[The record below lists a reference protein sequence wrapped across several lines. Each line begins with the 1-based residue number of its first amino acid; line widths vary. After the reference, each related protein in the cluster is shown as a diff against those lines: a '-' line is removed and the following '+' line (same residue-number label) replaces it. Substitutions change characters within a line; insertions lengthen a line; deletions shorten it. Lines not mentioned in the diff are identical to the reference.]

1 MPQHDAFVAVYGKH
15 DAVEAAVRKIA
26 EQFFDRERPSVVG
39 RNRHSSET
47 AIGSCPASVPHAAGS
62 DA

>member
-15 DAVEAAVRKIA
+15 DAAEAAVRKIV
-26 EQFFDRERPSVVG
+26 EEFFDREGFSRVG
-39 RNRHSSET
+39 TDRHVGET
-47 AIGSCPASVPHAAGS
+47 AIGSCPASVPHSAGS

>member
-15 DAVEAAVRKIA
+15 DAAEAAIRRIV
-26 EQFFDRERPSVVG
+26 EEFVDRESLSTVG
-39 RNRHSSET
+39 RARHVGET
-47 AIGSCPASVPHAAGS
+47 IIGSCPASVPHPAGS